1 MKFQAELTDTC
12 GGEANYLWVRRA
24 EFDAP
29 DSASDLAIVR
39 RGKAEL
45 GLSGV
50 RCYRSD
56 LGDSIELRPVG
67 SCTVAFITPII

>member
-1 MKFQAELTDTC
+1 MKFQAEFTDTY
-12 GGEANYLWVRRA
+12 GGEANYSWVRRA

-39 RGKAEL
+39 RAKAEL

-67 SCTVAFITPII
+67 SCAVAFITPII